1 MRKKLARGVT
11 ASAAAVVMVAGIL
24 SDSASAGTSNNTSA
38 PGGRRNA
45 EGISPTRED
54 TGQRVEGTLASEAM
68 TAPKGTTSAT
78 KAARSA
84 ETRIGTGNGVY
95 VGKVNITTRLRNGRY
110 ELTDPTRGGL
120 STVDFGNRS
129 NREESSGKRFTDS
142 DNVWGNGTVNSRQSA
157 AVDAYFAA
165 GKTWDYYK
173 NTFGRKGMR
182 GNGQGPTA
190 IVHYGK
196 SLTTAEYDYGLWFG
210 DGKGDKRPLTE
221 LDIVA
226 HEFTHGVVESTVGFA
241 RTGDEFRGLNEATCD
256 IFGTMVE
263 FNANIAADTPDYLIG
278 EKVNSHG
285 DGKPMRYMDKPSK
298 DGKSPDYWKPGI
310 GRLDDA
316 HHAAGVA
323 NHFFYLMAEGSGKKV
338 INGVAYDSPT
348 YDGSKVTGIGREKA
362 AKIWYKA
369 LTTQFTSTT
378 DYKHARVG
386 TLKTAAAL
394 YGKTSSEYKAVQKAW
409 TAVNVR

>member
-1 MRKKLARGVT
+1 MRRKLARRIA
-11 ASAAAVVMVAGIL
+11 ASAAAVMVAAVQ
-24 SDSASAGTSNNTSA
+24 SVPASAGTSNHS
-38 PGGRRNA
+38 GR
-45 EGISPTRED
+45 PT
-54 TGQRVEGTLASEAM
+54 
-68 TAPKGTTSAT
+68 
-78 KAARSA
+78 
-84 ETRIGTGNGVY
+84 ETRIGTGNGVH

-120 STVDFGNRS
+120 STVDFGNRD
-129 NREESSGKRFTDS
+129 NREESSGKQFTDG
-142 DNVWGNGTVNSRQSA
+142 DNAWGNGTVSSRQSA

-165 GKTWDYYK
+165 GKTWDYFK

-182 GNGQGPTA
+182 GNGQGPSV

-196 SLTTAEYDYGLWFG
+196 GRAEAEYDYGLWFG
-210 DGKGDKRPLTE
+210 DGKDNKRPLTE

-241 RTGDEFRGLNEATCD
+241 DTGDEFRGLNDATCD

-263 FNANIAADTPDYLIG
+263 FNAALAADTPDYLIG
-278 EKVNSHG
+278 EKVDSHG

-310 GRLDDA
+310 GRLGDP

-323 NHFFYLMAEGSGKKV
+323 NHFFYLLAEGSGRKV
-338 INGVAYDSPT
+338 INGVVYDSPT

-378 DYKHARVG
+378 DYRNARAG
-386 TLKTAAAL
+386 TLKAAAAL
-394 YGKTSSEYKAVQKAW
+394 YGKTGAEYRTVQKAW
-409 TAVNVR
+409 TAVNVE

>member
-1 MRKKLARGVT
+1 M
-11 ASAAAVVMVAGIL
+11 SAAAALGAAVPSVPV
-24 SDSASAGTSNNTSA
+24 SAGTSNNASA
-38 PGGRRNA
+38 PGGRSDA
-45 EGISPTRED
+45 GSISSARKEAA
-54 TGQRVEGTLASEAM
+54 RLVEGTTASA
-68 TAPKGTTSAT
+68 GTTSVA
-78 KAARSA
+78 KAAPSAGAGTSA
-84 ETRIGTGNGVY
+84 ETRTGTGKGVY
-95 VGKVNITTRLRNGRY
+95 VGKVKITTRLRNGRY

-120 STVDFGNRS
+120 STVDFGNRD

-142 DNVWGNGTVNSRQSA
+142 DNVWGNGTVSSRQSA

-173 NTFGRKGMR
+173 KAFGRKGMR
-182 GNGQGPTA
+182 GNGRGPST

-196 SLTTAEYDYGLWFG
+196 GVAGAEHDNDLWFG
-210 DGKGDKRPLTE
+210 DGKDDKNPLTE

-226 HEFTHGVVESTVGFA
+226 HEFTHGVTFSTAGFA
-241 RTGDEFRGLNEATCD
+241 GTSESNGLNEATCD

-263 FNANIAADTPDYLIG
+263 FNADIAADTPDYLIG
-278 EKVNSHG
+278 EKVNLHG

-298 DGKSPDYWKPGI
+298 DGRSPDHWKPGLD
-310 GRLDDA
+310 RLDDA

-323 NHFFYLMAEGSGKKV
+323 NHFFYLLAEGSGKKV

-369 LTTQFTSTT
+369 LTTQFTSAT
-378 DYKHARVG
+378 DYRNARTG
-386 TLKTAAAL
+386 TLKAAAAL
-394 YGKTSSEYKAVQKAW
+394 YGKTSSAYKTVQKAW
-409 TAVNVR
+409 TAVNVK